1 MTEDGLIMPN
11 SLVPDIPSYYENYH
25 PENYDLTFEGVVP
38 ASEALSRSR
47 NVPAV
52 FMLRDYGG
60 APFLQLMRKVGL
72 TTFNKPAD
80 HYGLTLILGGGE
92 ANLWEL
98 TNMYAGM
105 VRTLLN
111 YEQFYQKYTGKE
123 YDSPIIELSK
133 VKKTKEP
140 AVKSEVPLHA
150 ASVWITYQALKEVKR
165 PDAETGWEYFN
176 SSLDI
181 AWKTGTSYGFKD
193 AWAIGS
199 TPDFVVGVWVGNAD
213 GEGRS
218 GLTGTQVA
226 APILFEVFN
235 LLPSEKQFYIPY
247 DEMKIFE
254 VCTKTGYRA
263 SRYCPEVDSIYAYA
277 KGDYSKQCD
286 YHKLIFTDQKQKYR
300 LSQECASIAE
310 MEAVSWFV
318 LPPVQEWY
326 YRKGHPSYESLPP
339 FAEGCEQAE
348 ENFTMEFIYP
358 TERTRVFVPVG
369 IEEQQQEIVFE
380 IGHRFPGQKVY
391 WHLDNAYLGETTSNH
406 QFAFVPEKGWHT
418 LTVVDETGESNS
430 VNFEV
435 VNE

>member
-1 MTEDGLIMPN
+1 
-11 SLVPDIPSYYENYH
+11 
-25 PENYDLTFEGVVP
+25 
-38 ASEALSRSR
+38 
-47 NVPAV
+47 
-52 FMLRDYGG
+52 
-60 APFLQLMRKVGL
+60 
-72 TTFNKPAD
+72 
-80 HYGLTLILGGGE
+80 
-92 ANLWEL
+92 
-98 TNMYAGM
+98 MYAGM

-150 ASVWITYQALKEVKR
+150 ASVWLTYQALKEVKR

-406 QFAFVPEKGWHT
+406 QFAIVPEKGWHT